1 MLKGVREITFNIDRM
16 VNYVTTQGIIRDF
29 SDIAIVSVRDGYA
42 KLIQHLTSIKDN
54 HTYFEVREATTPI
67 LPGETRDE
75 MAERLNNDS
84 NIIINVSGNLAAL
97 KMA

>member
-1 MLKGVREITFNIDRM
+1 M
-16 VNYVTTQGIIRDF
+16 VNYVTTQGIVRDF
-29 SDIAIVSVRDGYA
+29 SDIAIVSIKDGIA

-54 HTYFEVREATTPI
+54 HQYFEIREATTPV
-67 LPGETRDE
+67 LVGETKDSL
-75 MAERLNNDS
+75 ADRLNNGS